1 MTAAAEKKAIAA
13 IERRGVLLVYP
24 ITNRRDPPSLW
35 FELHPKSEMRWSWD
49 EGADPRVVQL
59 WHLRER
65 IARSRAVVYSKW
77 FKNRAVFFKKPLF
90 EAMLA
95 KLHATGRLLEDLPQE
110 AAELLSLLEEDSP
123 ISTKELRKR
132 AGLQGK
138 LLERPWTKALS
149 ELFARCLIVGTGEVA
164 DGAFPSL
171 AVGATR
177 WIFEDLWL
185 AAREGVT
192 AEHEALI
199 AEYLPEG
206 SAFGKEWK
214 KILGRHIVP
223 LHIHADTTGSV
234 GLVHLPPSHSY
245 EMHSSCAEHIAPSAP
260 SDTHLESS
268 QRAVK
273 PHE

>member
-1 MTAAAEKKAIAA
+1 MGRALEKQAVAA
-13 IERRGVLLVYP
+13 IERRSVLLVYP

-35 FELHPKSEMRWSWD
+35 FELHPKTEMRWAWD
-49 EGADPRVVQL
+49 EGADDRVVEL

-65 IARSRAVVYSKW
+65 IAQSRAVVYSKW
-77 FKNRAVFFKKPLF
+77 YKNRAVFFTKALF

-95 KLHATGRLLEDLPQE
+95 KLHATGGLLDDLSPE
-110 AAELLSLLEEDSP
+110 ATEILSLLEEDSP
-123 ISTKELRKR
+123 LSTKELRKR

-138 LLERPWTKALS
+138 LLERPWTKALN
-149 ELFARCLIVGTGEVA
+149 ELFTRCLIVGTGEVA

-199 AEYLPEG
+199 EKYLPEDT
-206 SAFGKEWK
+206 AFGKHWRRT
-214 KILGRHIVP
+214 L
-223 LHIHADTTGSV
+223 
-234 GLVHLPPSHSY
+234 
-245 EMHSSCAEHIAPSAP
+245 
-260 SDTHLESS
+260 
-268 QRAVK
+268 
-273 PHE
+273 